1 MRAERGLGE
10 CFQSFTEG
18 CQFVGEQQQIRANV
32 RCSCDQ
38 CDAKCMQTFANSVH
52 CLVYEAFL
60 LTWRKLC
67 FLFALVGWLL
77 NFKISQCLFQGVSGQ
92 SGGPALKA
100 IDEVTFCNED
110 IDRKALTEKTN
121 QLIDSLT
128 DGLTFFGQLIDIRGH
143 QTIGTD
149 R

>member
-1 MRAERGLGE
+1 
-10 CFQSFTEG
+10 
-18 CQFVGEQQQIRANV
+18 
-32 RCSCDQ
+32 
-38 CDAKCMQTFANSVH
+38 MQTFANSEH

-77 NFKISQCLFQGVSGQ
+77 NLKISQCLFQGVSGQ
-92 SGGPALKA
+92 SGGPALKS
-100 IDEVTFCNED
+100 IDEVTFRNED

-121 QLIDSLT
+121 QLINSLT
-128 DGLTFFGQLIDIRGH
+128 DGLTFFGQLIDIWGH